1 MDSRG
6 PAGPLALGM
15 INLSWYISQPAAEF
29 SWRHTEKMK
38 QFVHTFI
45 YLLIYLPIYLF
56 DFFFIITF
64 YVYEKVKHTLFTINK
79 CNKCYKCN
87 TCRDEQLRRHWNTLP
102 LTIAGSRELR
112 VIFLWKNIQE
122 SEAMK
127 TISQKR
133 EWGFTMI
140 FFIKSRNTQ
149 YLFKILHRKQ
159 QINKNVFT

>member
-1 MDSRG
+1 
-6 PAGPLALGM
+6 
-15 INLSWYISQPAAEF
+15 
-29 SWRHTEKMK
+29 MK

-56 DFFFIITF
+56 IWFFFIITF
-64 YVYEKVKHTLFTINK
+64 YVYEKVKHTLFTI
-79 CNKCYKCN
+79 NKCYKCN